1 VRGALVSRAQ
11 GITHLAEWRKFP
23 PTHSYAAGPGH
34 SVALTYALHPR
45 SDGLRKQ
52 RKFQNVVNHLRNTLQ
67 SILISPLIFWLAYL
81 SLKMRI
87 LTYLSCACRQPVCVH
102 M

>member
-11 GITHLAEWRKFP
+11 GIPHLAEWRKFP
-23 PTHSYAAGPGH
+23 PTHSYTAGPGH

-52 RKFQNVVNHLRNTLQ
+52 RKFQNVVDHLRNTLQ
-67 SILISPLIFWLAYL
+67 GIVISPLIF
-81 SLKMRI
+81 
-87 LTYLSCACRQPVCVH
+87 
-102 M
+102 